1 MAEKTKNLCAQIPES
16 LHAKVRE
23 EQEQRGLTLGKLIEQ
38 ILNEHYDGGREKT
51 VEGTRTIAFQVPE
64 ELYQRLK
71 EYLAREKVSQKKF
84 FVDAIEK
91 ALAEDKEDE

>member
-16 LHAKVRE
+16 LHVKVRE
-23 EQEQRGLTLGKLIEQ
+23 EQERRGLTLSKLMEQ
-38 ILNEHYDGGREKT
+38 ILNEHYMEGREKT